1 MKAFNSL
8 TMVVIAILVAVNA
21 PFLENYTKT
30 AGIISSSRDNLA
42 ITEGLNLIT
51 SLGKKNLS
59 ARISYNSINK

>member
-21 PFLENYTKT
+21 PFLENYSKT
-30 AGIISSSRDNLA
+30 TGIIRSSRDNLA

-51 SLGKKNLS
+51 SLDKKNLS